1 MRQDT
6 KGSRKAPRPSRKNVK
21 ITAHKG
27 GRTERFECRL
37 TPTEKQIV
45 MKRVK
50 SSGLSAADW
59 LMAQAQPTPRAADGA
74 NVSAESDVSDGT
86 PRR

>member
-1 MRQDT
+1 MMKPVNKAADKQ
-6 KGSRKAPRPSRKNVK
+6 GSRKAPRSSRENVK

-27 GRTERFECRL
+27 GRAERFECRL
-37 TPTEKQIV
+37 TPAEKSIV

-59 LMAQAQPTPRAADGA
+59 LMAQTQLTSLALDSGDSPVEND
-74 NVSAESDVSDGT
+74 
-86 PRR
+86 